1 MFPSCRLSH
10 SNRMHIVIVTGE
22 RELHLNVNGEDLVL
36 EVKAK
41 LELLLGIPKRRQTL
55 VFDEDEL
62 EDWTEIENFGVEEDS
77 RITLTINSEENRFK
91 LLVRILERET
101 ILLKIDEMDTVLS
114 LKERIHKRIDAP
126 PELELALF
134 HKCTEMRD
142 DHRFCEYR
150 VNTHS
155 EIIATLKPR
164 LMMPPPK
171 RLSFVVK
178 IGSNSFLFDM
188 TGGHTVSD
196 LRKHVRDN
204 ICLPQGDYV
213 FVHKQ
218 RIMEDNQSLLSL
230 GVQDGDSIDVIRRKE
245 N

>member
-1 MFPSCRLSH
+1 
-10 SNRMHIVIVTGE
+10 MHIVIVTGE
-22 RELHLNVNGEDLVL
+22 RELHLNVDGEALVL
-36 EVKAK
+36 EVKEQ

-55 VFDEDEL
+55 VFDDDEL
-62 EDWTEIENFGVEEDS
+62 EDWTEIENFGVEENS

-91 LLVRILERET
+91 LFVRILEREA
-101 ILLKIDEMDTVLS
+101 ILLNIEEMDTVLS
-114 LKERIHKRIDAP
+114 LKERIQKRIDAP
-126 PELELALF
+126 RELELALF

-142 DHRFCEYR
+142 DQRLCEYR
-150 VNTHS
+150 VSTHS

-178 IGSNSFLFDM
+178 IGSNSFPFDM
-188 TGGHTVSD
+188 TAGHTVSD
-196 LRKHVRDN
+196 LRKQVLDN